1 MGAEYTYRG
10 KLGVGAE
17 YTYSGKLGVGAEPIA
32 TDSGVWALRHSMW

>member
-17 YTYSGKLGVGAEPIA
+17 PIP
-32 TDSGVWALRHSMW
+32 TVESWVWGLSLYLQWKAGCGG